1 MSRHAQIEKAIHQI
15 ADKSHIPKI
24 DFTQHQLEDGNFIS
38 TQERVIKDVRC
49 AMRLPEIL
57 LN

>member
-1 MSRHAQIEKAIHQI
+1 MSATQKHIEKAIEQI
-15 ADKSHIPKI
+15 QHKEPLPEI

-49 AMRLPEIL
+49 AI
-57 LN
+57 